1 MNILSICPPHL
12 SDVAALP
19 WEIPKSHFSILKYS
33 GIYIKQS
40 TNFKYSIDHEPLS
53 SNSVVNGNRLD
64 TQPKIFRGK
73 QVDTSRDR
81 HSAD

>member
-19 WEIPKSHFSILKYS
+19 REIPKSHFSTLKCP

-40 TNFKYSIDHEPLS
+40 TNFKYSIDHELLS

-64 TQPKIFRGK
+64 IQPKIFRGK
-73 QVDTSRDR
+73 QVDTSRAR